1 MQADGLARSEIA
13 PSSLTRPRP
22 SRPLL
27 AVVGAYLAV
36 YAGWQLFGWGG
47 SGAKSLIGDLVFVPV
62 YVGATAMAWSASR
75 RCAGVP
81 RLRSAWRLIAI
92 GLAFYLLGILLQSYY
107 EIFAGSKPFPSLADP
122 AYLMCYPFALAGLL
136 RFPQTG
142 ESHSQRRRTLIDCA
156 TVAIAGGAVIW
167 YVVLGPTTL
176 VAGANLAQ
184 TLVSVGAPVGDL
196 MLIVGLATVLL
207 RRTVASSGLA
217 LRVLA
222 AGLVFWVAADVV
234 YGWTS
239 LHSVYRGGD
248 PVDALYMVALS
259 LFLLGGAAQ
268 RRPTP
273 ADDIAKATSTWRAS
287 WLPWFGVALAFVL
300 LGFSLR
306 HDAFVP
312 AGGLFISAA
321 AVAVLVALRQ
331 FFAQRELLSTHRELE
346 LAHEE
351 LAALATTDPV
361 TMLPNHRAL
370 VTAINGELSRSQRQ
384 GPGFAVVFF
393 DVDHFKLFNDSVGHA
408 AGDTALRELGEVAR
422 SCLRGMDAVGRW
434 GGEEFVALLPKTGAD
449 AAMVVTQRLRAAIAA
464 HSFSVTERPHLTC
477 SFGVSVYPD
486 DGVTRTEL
494 IDAADQA
501 MYAAKRF
508 GRNQVFRAADPV
520 VAALGSGSHR
530 AAARDEDAVSGSVE
544 ALALL
549 IDERDNKTGAHS
561 SEVADLAG
569 RLAVELGCDESQL
582 FAIRMAARLHD
593 IGKVAV
599 PDAIFRKPG
608 ALTDAEWA
616 LMKQHTVVG
625 GDVLSL
631 IPALRSIA
639 PWVRAHHERWD
650 GTGYPDGLVGD
661 DIPLAVR
668 ILSVADAFDAM
679 VSERPYSR
687 RMNEA
692 DALSEVIR
700 CAGTQF
706 DPRVVAAL
714 ERLLQSGT
722 ITSGAGNTAHAL
734 PVL

>member
-1 MQADGLARSEIA
+1 MTGS
-13 PSSLTRPRP
+13 RP
-22 SRPLL
+22 SRRLL
-27 AVVGAYLAV
+27 ALVGAYLAA
-36 YAGWQLFGWGG
+36 YAGWQLSRWGG
-47 SGAKSLIGDLVFVPV
+47 SSAKELIGDLAFLPV
-62 YVGATAMAWSASR
+62 YAGAALMAWKASR

-81 RLRSAWRLIAI
+81 RLRSAWRLIAV

-107 EIFAGSKPFPSLADP
+107 EMFAASKPYPSLADP

-136 RFPQTG
+136 RFPYTG
-142 ESHSQRRRTLIDCA
+142 GSRSQSRRSLIDCA

-176 VAGANLAQ
+176 VAGATWPQ

-207 RRTVASSGLA
+207 RRTVPSSGLA

-222 AGLVFWVAADVV
+222 AGLVFWVAADLV
-234 YGWTS
+234 YSWTS
-239 LHSVYRGGD
+239 LHSGYSGGD
-248 PVDALYMVALS
+248 PVDMLYMVALG
-259 LFLLGGAAQ
+259 LFLIGGAAQ

-273 ADDIAKATSTWRAS
+273 ADGMATATRAWRPS
-287 WLPWFGVALAFVL
+287 WLPWFGVGLAFAL
-300 LGFSLR
+300 LGFALR

-321 AVAVLVALRQ
+321 AVVVLVAVRQ
-331 FFAQRELLSTHRELE
+331 FFAQHELLGTHRELE

-370 VTAINGELSRSQRQ
+370 VTAIDEELSRSRRQ
-384 GPGFAVVFF
+384 DLGFALVFF

-422 SCLRGMDAVGRW
+422 SCLRDMDAVGRW
-434 GGEEFVALLPKTGAD
+434 GGEEFVALLPEADGD

-464 HSFSVTERPHLTC
+464 HSFSVAERPHLTS
-477 SFGVSVYPD
+477 SFGVAVYPA
-486 DGVTRTEL
+486 DGVTRAQL
-494 IDAADQA
+494 IEAADQA

-508 GRNQVFRAADPV
+508 GRNQAFAAGDPV
-520 VAALGSGSHR
+520 VEALGAGSHR
-530 AAARDEDAVSGSVE
+530 DPARDEDALSGSVE

-549 IDERDNKTGAHS
+549 LDERDSNTGAHAS
-561 SEVADLAG
+561 DVAELAG
-569 RLAVELGCDESQL
+569 RLGVELGCDQSQL
-582 FAIRMAARLHD
+582 SAVRMAARLHD

-599 PDAIFRKPG
+599 PDSILIKPG

-616 LMKQHTVVG
+616 LMKRHPIVG

-639 PWVRAHHERWD
+639 PLVRAHHERWD
-650 GTGYPDGLVGD
+650 GTGYPDRLAGD
-661 DIPLAVR
+661 DIPLVAR

-679 VSERPYSR
+679 VSQRPYR
-687 RMNEA
+687 GRMSEA
-692 DALSEVIR
+692 DALTEVTR
-700 CAGTQF
+700 VAGTQF

-714 ERLLQSGT
+714 ERMVDLQT
-722 ITSGAGNTAHAL
+722 ITSSAGNTANPIVAS
-734 PVL
+734 

>member
-1 MQADGLARSEIA
+1 MATPAGWSAHGDRTVSPG
-13 PSSLTRPRP
+13 P
-22 SRPLL
+22 SRALL
-27 AVVGAYLAV
+27 ALVGGYVAA

-47 SGAKSLIGDLVFVPV
+47 PGAKELIGDVAFLPV
-62 YVGATAMAWSASR
+62 YIGATAMAWSASR

-136 RFPQTG
+136 RFPRTG
-142 ESHSQRRRTLIDCA
+142 GSQSQRRRTLVDCA
-156 TVAIAGGAVIW
+156 TVAIAGGAVLW

-176 VAGANLAQ
+176 VAGATLPQ

-207 RRTVASSGLA
+207 RRTVASSEIA

-234 YGWTS
+234 YSWMS
-239 LHSVYRGGD
+239 LHSTYSGGD
-248 PVDALYMVALS
+248 PVDALYMGALT

-268 RRPTP
+268 RRPAP
-273 ADDIAKATSTWRAS
+273 ADDVVKAMGTWRAS
-287 WLPWFGVALAFVL
+287 WLPWSGVALAFVL

-306 HDAFVP
+306 HVAFVA

-321 AVAVLVALRQ
+321 AVVVLVALRQ
-331 FFAQRELLSTHRELE
+331 FLAQRELLSTHRELE

-370 VTAINGELSRSQRQ
+370 VTAINDELSRSRRQ
-384 GPGFAVVFF
+384 GLGFALVFF

-408 AGDTALRELGEVAR
+408 AGDTALRELGEVAA
-422 SCLRGMDAVGRW
+422 SCLRGMDTVGRW
-434 GGEEFVALLPKTGAD
+434 GGEEFVVVLPETGAD
-449 AAMVVTQRLRAAIAA
+449 EAMVVTQRLRAAIAA
-464 HSFSVTERPHLTC
+464 HKFSVTERPHLTG
-477 SFGVSVYPD
+477 SFGVAIYPD
-486 DGVTRTEL
+486 DGLTRAQL

-501 MYAAKRF
+501 MYVAKRL
-508 GRNQVFRAADPV
+508 GRNQVFSAADPAL
-520 VAALGSGSHR
+520 AALGAVSHR
-530 AAARDEDAVSGSVE
+530 PAAGEEDATSGPVE

-549 IDERDNKTGAHS
+549 LDERDASTGAHS
-561 SEVADLAG
+561 AEVANLAG
-569 RLAVELGCDESQL
+569 RLAVELGCDRSQL
-582 FAIRMAARLHD
+582 SAIRLAARLHD

-599 PDAIFRKPG
+599 SDAILVKPG
-608 ALTDAEWA
+608 PLTEGEWVV
-616 LMKQHTVVG
+616 MKQHPVVG
-625 GDVLSL
+625 AEVLGL

-639 PWVRAHHERWD
+639 PLVRAHHERWD
-650 GTGYPDGLVGD
+650 GTGYPDGLAAE

-668 ILSVADAFDAM
+668 ILSVADAWGAM

-687 RMNEA
+687 PMSEA

-700 CAGTQF
+700 CAGTHF

-714 ERLLQSGT
+714 ERILDSQT
-722 ITSGAGNTAHAL
+722 VTSRAGDAVVA
-734 PVL
+734 VV